1 MRRRPPTETATCC
14 SSPRCRPAA
23 EDRLTLQLDL
33 GDALADGQLFLLYQ
47 PLFDLSTERMIGVEA
62 LIRWRHPTRG
72 VVTPDQFIPL
82 AEESGLILP
91 IGHWVLRE
99 ACRQASSWHRQGHE
113 LVMSV
118 NVSARQLDAD
128 GLIDEVREALQEN
141 DLEPSFLTLEVTET
155 TLMRDPEA
163 TATRLRAL
171 KGLGVHIA
179 IDDFGTGY
187 SSFAYLGQFPA
198 DSLKIDRSFIN
209 DIADSEQ
216 STALIHTFVQL
227 GKALH
232 LQTLAEGIEDRS
244 QLRALQHED
253 CDLGQGFL
261 FSRSLEAEAIEELL
275 DTAESAKPAVAI

>member
-72 VVTPDQFIPL
+72 VVPPDQFIPL

-187 SSFAYLGQFPA
+187 SSLAYLRQFPA